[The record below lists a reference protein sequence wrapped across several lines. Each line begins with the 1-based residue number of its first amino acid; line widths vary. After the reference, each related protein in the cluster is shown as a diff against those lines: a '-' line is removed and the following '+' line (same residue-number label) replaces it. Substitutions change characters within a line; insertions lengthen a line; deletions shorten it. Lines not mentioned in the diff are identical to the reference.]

1 MSSLKD
7 EVPTETS
14 EDFGFKFLGQKQILP
29 SFNEKLPFASLQNL
43 DISNS
48 KSLFVAASG
57 SKAVVGELQLLRD
70 HITSDSTPL
79 TFKWEK
85 EIPDVIFV
93 CFHGDQ
99 VLVSTRNALYS
110 LDLEELSEFRTV
122 TSFEKPVFQ
131 LKNVN
136 NTLVILNSVN
146 DLSALDLR
154 TKSTKQLAQNVT
166 SFDVTNSQLAV
177 LLKDRSFQSFAWRN
191 GEMEKQFEFSLP
203 SELEE
208 LPVEEYSPLS
218 VTILSPQDFLAVFG
232 NVISETDDEVS
243 YDQKMYI
250 IKHIDGSASF
260 QETFDIT
267 PPFGQIVRFPYMY
280 KVTLSG
286 LIEPDANV
294 NVLASS
300 CSSEVSIWDSKQVI
314 EPSQDSERA
323 VLPISEETDKD
334 TNPIGVAV
342 DVVTSG
348 TILEPCSGVDTIER
362 LPLVYILNNEGSL
375 QIVGLF
381 HVAAIKSGH
390 YSINLECL
398 EHEKSLSPTSEKIP
412 IAGQEQ
418 EEKKKNNESSKAL
431 SENPFTSAN
440 TSGFTFLKTQ
450 PAAANSLQSQSSSTF
465 GAPSFGSS
473 AFKIDLP
480 SVSSTSTGVASSEQD
495 ATDPASAKPVFGKP
509 AFGAIAKEPST
520 SESAFGKPSFGAP
533 SFGSGKSSVESP
545 ASGSAFGKP
554 SFGTPSFGSGNS
566 SVEPPASGSA
576 FGKPSFGTP
585 SFGSG
590 NSSVE
595 PPASGSAFGKPSF
608 GTPSFG
614 SGNSSVEPPASG
626 SAFGKPSFG
635 TPSFGSGNSSV
646 EPPASGSA
654 FGKPSF
660 GTPSFGSG
668 NSSVEPPASGSAFG
682 KPSFGTSAFG
692 TASSNE
698 TNSGSIFGKAAFGS
712 SSFAPA
718 NNELFGSNFTISKPT
733 VDSPKE
739 VDSTSPFPSSGDQSE
754 DESKSDVDSSST
766 PFGTKPN
773 TSTKPKTN
781 AFDFGSSSFGSGF
794 SKALESVGS
803 DTTFKFGTQASPF
816 SSQLGNKS
824 PFSSFTKDDT
834 ENGSLSKGSTSEIN
848 DDNEEHES
856 NGPNVSGNDLTDS
869 TVEQTSS
876 TRLLETPSDEDGEVV
891 EEEAQKSPIGKL
903 TETIKKSANIDMAG
917 LKNPVFGN
925 HVKAKSESP
934 FSAFATNITK
944 PSSTTPAFSFGNSTM
959 NKSNTSTVSP
969 MEEADTKETSE
980 KGPITLKSVENPFL
994 PAKEE
999 RTGESSKKDH
1009 NDDPKDGYVSGS
1021 EISVRTSE
1029 SAFDTTA
1036 NEEIPKSQDV
1046 NYHEKSETDPKYSQH
1061 AVVDHDNKSKEMNET
1076 SKNNER
1082 SGQPNHG
1089 VQGDGIALKKDNE
1102 KENFDSNMA
1111 IKQFEDHQSS
1121 EEDASEKDSRQSSEV
1136 KESDDN
1142 MSLNSDRDESIS
1154 ESYDKLEDINTDELP
1169 HGGEAFKAREVSAS
1183 ADFDVQTSL
1192 EDNYAESGIQT
1203 DLSESSKE
1211 NEVQTD
1217 AIPVKHNSTQTV
1229 KKEAVDNGLQTEPVE
1244 TCNFSVQT
1252 FEGDENYLAEQ
1263 CKPKQ
1268 LKEYYTSAKVS
1279 NIPFVSQNSTL
1290 RLIESTFQTVEAEFT
1305 VLMENIRNMDTFFTD
1320 QSSIPLVKRTVR
1332 SINNLYTWRIP
1343 EAEILLNIQNNIKCE
1358 QMQITNANIQD
1369 LKEKV
1374 TDYVRKDIAQ
1384 ITEDVANAKEEYLF
1398 LMHFDDASSGYV
1410 KDLSTHQF
1418 RMQKTLRQKLVD
1430 VSAKINHTEEL
1441 LNILKLFTVKNKR
1454 LDDNPL
1460 VAKLAKE
1467 SLARDGLLK
1476 EIKLLREQVSRL
1488 QLEEKG
1494 KKASSFDASSS
1505 ITKDMKGFKVVE
1517 VGLAMNTK
1525 KQIGDFFKNLNM
1537 AK

>member
-146 DLSALDLR
+146 DLTALDLR

-166 SFDVTNSQLAV
+166 SFDATNSQLAV

-218 VTILSPQDFLAVFG
+218 VTILSPQNFLAVFG

-300 CSSEVSIWDSKQVI
+300 CSSEVSMWDSKQVI

-381 HVAAIKSGH
+381 HVAAIKSGR
-390 YSINLECL
+390 YSINLESL

-533 SFGSGKSSVESP
+533 SFGSGKSPVESPASGSAFGKPSFGTPSFGSGKSSVESP

-595 PPASGSAFGKPSF
+595 PPASGSA
-608 GTPSFG
+608 
-614 SGNSSVEPPASG
+614 
-626 SAFGKPSFG
+626 
-635 TPSFGSGNSSV
+635 
-646 EPPASGSA
+646 
-654 FGKPSF
+654 
-660 GTPSFGSG
+660 FGSG

-876 TRLLETPSDEDGEVV
+876 TRLPETPSDEDGEVI

-969 MEEADTKETSE
+969 MEEADNKETSE

-1009 NDDPKDGYVSGS
+1009 NDDPKDGYVPGS

-1384 ITEDVANAKEEYLF
+1384 MTEDVANAKEEYLF

-1418 RMQKTLRQKLVD
+1418 RMQKTLRQKLFD

>member
-7 EVPTETS
+7 EVLTETS

-390 YSINLECL
+390 YSINLESL

-431 SENPFTSAN
+431 SQNPFTSAN

-545 ASGSAFGKP
+545 ASGSAFD
-554 SFGTPSFGSGNS
+554 
-566 SVEPPASGSA
+566 
-576 FGKPSFGTP
+576 
-585 SFGSG
+585 
-590 NSSVE
+590 
-595 PPASGSAFGKPSF
+595 
-608 GTPSFG
+608 
-614 SGNSSVEPPASG
+614 
-626 SAFGKPSFG
+626 KPSFG

-876 TRLLETPSDEDGEVV
+876 TRLPETPSDEDGEVV

-969 MEEADTKETSE
+969 MEEADNKETSE

-1021 EISVRTSE
+1021 EISLRTSE

-1142 MSLNSDRDESIS
+1142 VSLNSDRDESIS

-1384 ITEDVANAKEEYLF
+1384 VTEDVANAKEEYLF

-1418 RMQKTLRQKLVD
+1418 RMQKTLRQKLFD

>member
-635 TPSFGSGNSSV
+635 T
-646 EPPASGSA
+646 
-654 FGKPSF
+654 
-660 GTPSFGSG
+660 
-668 NSSVEPPASGSAFG
+668 
-682 KPSFGTSAFG
+682 SAFG

-969 MEEADTKETSE
+969 IEEADTKETSE

-1418 RMQKTLRQKLVD
+1418 RMQKTLRQKLFD

>member
-626 SAFGKPSFG
+626 SAFS
-635 TPSFGSGNSSV
+635 
-646 EPPASGSA
+646 
-654 FGKPSF
+654 
-660 GTPSFGSG
+660 
-668 NSSVEPPASGSAFG
+668 

-1252 FEGDENYLAEQ
+1252 FEGDENYLAER

-1418 RMQKTLRQKLVD
+1418 RMQKTLRQKLFD

>member
-146 DLSALDLR
+146 DLTALDLR

-381 HVAAIKSGH
+381 HVAAIKSGR
-390 YSINLECL
+390 YSINLESL

-440 TSGFTFLKTQ
+440 TSGFTFFKTQ

-533 SFGSGKSSVESP
+533 SFGSGKSPVESP

-554 SFGTPSFGSGNS
+554 SFGTPSFGSGKS
-566 SVEPPASGSA
+566 SVES
-576 FGKPSFGTP
+576 
-585 SFGSG
+585 
-590 NSSVE
+590 
-595 PPASGSAFGKPSF
+595 
-608 GTPSFG
+608 
-614 SGNSSVEPPASG
+614 PASG

-824 PFSSFTKDDT
+824 PFSCFTKDDT

-876 TRLLETPSDEDGEVV
+876 TRLPETPSDEDGEVV

-969 MEEADTKETSE
+969 MEEADNKETSE

-1268 LKEYYTSAKVS
+1268 LKEYYTIAKVS

-1384 ITEDVANAKEEYLF
+1384 MTEDVANAKEEYLF

-1418 RMQKTLRQKLVD
+1418 RMQKTLRQKLFD

>member
-390 YSINLECL
+390 YSINLESL

-585 SFGSG
+585 SLALKSGAACLSFGALWFLWLWK
-590 NSSVE
+590 VICDRL
-595 PPASGSAFGKPSF
+595 PRSAFGKPS
-608 GTPSFG
+608 GLLFG
-614 SGNSSVEPPASG
+614 SFLWPPPG
-626 SAFGKPSFG
+626 LLCKPLVLSAAGCWLCPLVFLS
-635 TPSFGSGNSSV
+635 NLCW
-646 EPPASGSA
+646 
-654 FGKPSF
+654 
-660 GTPSFGSG
+660 
-668 NSSVEPPASGSAFG
+668 PPASGSAFG

-876 TRLLETPSDEDGEVV
+876 TRLPETPSDEDGEVV

-1142 MSLNSDRDESIS
+1142 TSLNSDRDESIS

-1418 RMQKTLRQKLVD
+1418 RMQKTLRQKLFD
-1430 VSAKINHTEEL
+1430 VSAKINNTEEL

>member
-390 YSINLECL
+390 YSINLESL

-533 SFGSGKSSVESP
+533 SFGSGKSSVES
-545 ASGSAFGKP
+545 
-554 SFGTPSFGSGNS
+554 
-566 SVEPPASGSA
+566 PASGSA

-876 TRLLETPSDEDGEVV
+876 TRLPETPSDEDGEVV

-1418 RMQKTLRQKLVD
+1418 RMQKTLRQKLFD

>member
-390 YSINLECL
+390 YSINLESL

-533 SFGSGKSSVESP
+533 SFGSGKSPVESP

-554 SFGTPSFGSGNS
+554 SFGTPSFGSGKS
-566 SVEPPASGSA
+566 SVES
-576 FGKPSFGTP
+576 
-585 SFGSG
+585 
-590 NSSVE
+590 
-595 PPASGSAFGKPSF
+595 
-608 GTPSFG
+608 
-614 SGNSSVEPPASG
+614 PASG

-876 TRLLETPSDEDGEVV
+876 TRLPETPSDEDGEVV

-944 PSSTTPAFSFGNSTM
+944 PSSTTHAFSFGNSTM

-969 MEEADTKETSE
+969 MEEADNKETSE

-1384 ITEDVANAKEEYLF
+1384 MTEDVANAKEEYLF

-1418 RMQKTLRQKLVD
+1418 RMQKTLRQKLFD

>member
-146 DLSALDLR
+146 DLTALDLR

-166 SFDVTNSQLAV
+166 SFDATNSQLAV

-218 VTILSPQDFLAVFG
+218 VTILSPQNFLAVFG

-390 YSINLECL
+390 YSINLESL

-533 SFGSGKSSVESP
+533 SFGSGKSPVES
-545 ASGSAFGKP
+545 
-554 SFGTPSFGSGNS
+554 
-566 SVEPPASGSA
+566 
-576 FGKPSFGTP
+576 
-585 SFGSG
+585 
-590 NSSVE
+590 
-595 PPASGSAFGKPSF
+595 
-608 GTPSFG
+608 
-614 SGNSSVEPPASG
+614 PASG

-834 ENGSLSKGSTSEIN
+834 ENGSLSKGSPSEIN

-876 TRLLETPSDEDGEVV
+876 TRLPETPSDEDGEVI

-969 MEEADTKETSE
+969 MEEADNKETSE

-1384 ITEDVANAKEEYLF
+1384 MTEDVANAKEEYLF

-1418 RMQKTLRQKLVD
+1418 RMQKTLRQKLFD

>member
-136 NTLVILNSVN
+136 NTLVILDSVN
-146 DLSALDLR
+146 DLTALDLR

-381 HVAAIKSGH
+381 HVAAIKSGR
-390 YSINLECL
+390 YSINLESL

-554 SFGTPSFGSGNS
+554 SFGTPSFGSGKS
-566 SVEPPASGSA
+566 SVESPASGSA

-824 PFSSFTKDDT
+824 PFSSFIKDDT

-876 TRLLETPSDEDGEVV
+876 TRLPETPSDEDGEVV

-969 MEEADTKETSE
+969 MEEADNKETSE

-1384 ITEDVANAKEEYLF
+1384 MTEDVANAKEEYLF

-1418 RMQKTLRQKLVD
+1418 RMQKTLRQKLFD

-1488 QLEEKG
+1488 QLEENG

>member
-608 GTPSFG
+608 GT
-614 SGNSSVEPPASG
+614 
-626 SAFGKPSFG
+626 
-635 TPSFGSGNSSV
+635 
-646 EPPASGSA
+646 
-654 FGKPSF
+654 
-660 GTPSFGSG
+660 
-668 NSSVEPPASGSAFG
+668 
-682 KPSFGTSAFG
+682 SAFG

-876 TRLLETPSDEDGEVV
+876 TRLPETPSDEDGEVV

-944 PSSTTPAFSFGNSTM
+944 LSSTTPAFSFGNSTM

-1418 RMQKTLRQKLVD
+1418 RMQKTLRQKLFD

>member
-110 LDLEELSEFRTV
+110 LDLEELSELRTV

-390 YSINLECL
+390 YSINLESL

-520 SESAFGKPSFGAP
+520 SEYAFGKPSFGAP
-533 SFGSGKSSVESP
+533 SFGSGK
-545 ASGSAFGKP
+545 
-554 SFGTPSFGSGNS
+554 
-566 SVEPPASGSA
+566 
-576 FGKPSFGTP
+576 
-585 SFGSG
+585 
-590 NSSVE
+590 
-595 PPASGSAFGKPSF
+595 
-608 GTPSFG
+608 
-614 SGNSSVEPPASG
+614 
-626 SAFGKPSFG
+626 
-635 TPSFGSGNSSV
+635 
-646 EPPASGSA
+646 
-654 FGKPSF
+654 
-660 GTPSFGSG
+660 
-668 NSSVEPPASGSAFG
+668 SSVEPPASGSAFG

-876 TRLLETPSDEDGEVV
+876 TRLPETPSDEDGEVV

-944 PSSTTPAFSFGNSTM
+944 PSSTAPAFSFGNSTM

-1343 EAEILLNIQNNIKCE
+1343 EAEILLNIQDNIKCE

-1384 ITEDVANAKEEYLF
+1384 MTEDVANAKEEYLF

-1418 RMQKTLRQKLVD
+1418 RMQKTLRQKLFD

>member
-166 SFDVTNSQLAV
+166 SFDATNSQLAV

-390 YSINLECL
+390 YSINLESL

-533 SFGSGKSSVESP
+533 SFGSGKSSVES
-545 ASGSAFGKP
+545 
-554 SFGTPSFGSGNS
+554 
-566 SVEPPASGSA
+566 
-576 FGKPSFGTP
+576 
-585 SFGSG
+585 
-590 NSSVE
+590 
-595 PPASGSAFGKPSF
+595 
-608 GTPSFG
+608 
-614 SGNSSVEPPASG
+614 
-626 SAFGKPSFG
+626 
-635 TPSFGSGNSSV
+635 
-646 EPPASGSA
+646 
-654 FGKPSF
+654 
-660 GTPSFGSG
+660 
-668 NSSVEPPASGSAFG
+668 PASGSAFG

-848 DDNEEHES
+848 DDNEEDES

-876 TRLLETPSDEDGEVV
+876 TRLPETPSDEDGEVV

-994 PAKEE
+994 PTKEE

-1009 NDDPKDGYVSGS
+1009 NDDPKNGYVSGS

-1076 SKNNER
+1076 SKNNEW

-1102 KENFDSNMA
+1102 KENFDSSMA

-1418 RMQKTLRQKLVD
+1418 RMQKTLRQKLFD

>member
-146 DLSALDLR
+146 DLTALDLR

-166 SFDVTNSQLAV
+166 SFDATNSQLAV

-218 VTILSPQDFLAVFG
+218 VTILSPQNFLAVFG

-381 HVAAIKSGH
+381 HVAAIKSGR
-390 YSINLECL
+390 YSINLESL

-520 SESAFGKPSFGAP
+520 SESAFGKPSFG
-533 SFGSGKSSVESP
+533 
-545 ASGSAFGKP
+545 
-554 SFGTPSFGSGNS
+554 TPSFGSGNS

-576 FGKPSFGTP
+576 FGKL
-585 SFGSG
+585 
-590 NSSVE
+590 
-595 PPASGSAFGKPSF
+595 
-608 GTPSFG
+608 
-614 SGNSSVEPPASG
+614 
-626 SAFGKPSFG
+626 SFG

-718 NNELFGSNFTISKPT
+718 NNELFGSNFTISRPT

-876 TRLLETPSDEDGEVV
+876 TRLPETPSDEDGEVV

-969 MEEADTKETSE
+969 MEEADNKETSE

-1089 VQGDGIALKKDNE
+1089 VQEDGIALTKDNE

-1384 ITEDVANAKEEYLF
+1384 MTEDVANAKEEYLF

-1418 RMQKTLRQKLVD
+1418 RMQKTLRQKLFD

>member
-131 LKNVN
+131 LKNVS

-146 DLSALDLR
+146 DLTALDLR

-250 IKHIDGSASF
+250 IKHIDGRASF

-381 HVAAIKSGH
+381 HVAAIKSGR
-390 YSINLECL
+390 YSINLESL

-533 SFGSGKSSVESP
+533 SFGSGKSPVESP
-545 ASGSAFGKP
+545 ASGSAFG
-554 SFGTPSFGSGNS
+554 
-566 SVEPPASGSA
+566 
-576 FGKPSFGTP
+576 
-585 SFGSG
+585 
-590 NSSVE
+590 
-595 PPASGSAFGKPSF
+595 
-608 GTPSFG
+608 
-614 SGNSSVEPPASG
+614 
-626 SAFGKPSFG
+626 
-635 TPSFGSGNSSV
+635 
-646 EPPASGSA
+646 
-654 FGKPSF
+654 
-660 GTPSFGSG
+660 
-668 NSSVEPPASGSAFG
+668 
-682 KPSFGTSAFG
+682 
-692 TASSNE
+692 
-698 TNSGSIFGKAAFGS
+698 
-712 SSFAPA
+712 
-718 NNELFGSNFTISKPT
+718 
-733 VDSPKE
+733 
-739 VDSTSPFPSSGDQSE
+739 
-754 DESKSDVDSSST
+754 
-766 PFGTKPN
+766 
-773 TSTKPKTN
+773 
-781 AFDFGSSSFGSGF
+781 
-794 SKALESVGS
+794 
-803 DTTFKFGTQASPF
+803 
-816 SSQLGNKS
+816 
-824 PFSSFTKDDT
+824 
-834 ENGSLSKGSTSEIN
+834 
-848 DDNEEHES
+848 
-856 NGPNVSGNDLTDS
+856 
-869 TVEQTSS
+869 
-876 TRLLETPSDEDGEVV
+876 
-891 EEEAQKSPIGKL
+891 
-903 TETIKKSANIDMAG
+903 
-917 LKNPVFGN
+917 
-925 HVKAKSESP
+925 
-934 FSAFATNITK
+934 
-944 PSSTTPAFSFGNSTM
+944 
-959 NKSNTSTVSP
+959 
-969 MEEADTKETSE
+969 
-980 KGPITLKSVENPFL
+980 
-994 PAKEE
+994 
-999 RTGESSKKDH
+999 
-1009 NDDPKDGYVSGS
+1009 
-1021 EISVRTSE
+1021 
-1029 SAFDTTA
+1029 
-1036 NEEIPKSQDV
+1036 
-1046 NYHEKSETDPKYSQH
+1046 
-1061 AVVDHDNKSKEMNET
+1061 
-1076 SKNNER
+1076 
-1082 SGQPNHG
+1082 
-1089 VQGDGIALKKDNE
+1089 
-1102 KENFDSNMA
+1102 
-1111 IKQFEDHQSS
+1111 
-1121 EEDASEKDSRQSSEV
+1121 
-1136 KESDDN
+1136 
-1142 MSLNSDRDESIS
+1142 
-1154 ESYDKLEDINTDELP
+1154 
-1169 HGGEAFKAREVSAS
+1169 
-1183 ADFDVQTSL
+1183 
-1192 EDNYAESGIQT
+1192 
-1203 DLSESSKE
+1203 
-1211 NEVQTD
+1211 
-1217 AIPVKHNSTQTV
+1217 
-1229 KKEAVDNGLQTEPVE
+1229 
-1244 TCNFSVQT
+1244 
-1252 FEGDENYLAEQ
+1252 
-1263 CKPKQ
+1263 
-1268 LKEYYTSAKVS
+1268 
-1279 NIPFVSQNSTL
+1279 
-1290 RLIESTFQTVEAEFT
+1290 
-1305 VLMENIRNMDTFFTD
+1305 
-1320 QSSIPLVKRTVR
+1320 
-1332 SINNLYTWRIP
+1332 
-1343 EAEILLNIQNNIKCE
+1343 
-1358 QMQITNANIQD
+1358 
-1369 LKEKV
+1369 
-1374 TDYVRKDIAQ
+1374 
-1384 ITEDVANAKEEYLF
+1384 
-1398 LMHFDDASSGYV
+1398 
-1410 KDLSTHQF
+1410 
-1418 RMQKTLRQKLVD
+1418 
-1430 VSAKINHTEEL
+1430 
-1441 LNILKLFTVKNKR
+1441 
-1454 LDDNPL
+1454 
-1460 VAKLAKE
+1460 
-1467 SLARDGLLK
+1467 
-1476 EIKLLREQVSRL
+1476 
-1488 QLEEKG
+1488 
-1494 KKASSFDASSS
+1494 
-1505 ITKDMKGFKVVE
+1505 
-1517 VGLAMNTK
+1517 
-1525 KQIGDFFKNLNM
+1525 
-1537 AK
+1537 

>member
-85 EIPDVIFV
+85 EIPDIIFV

-191 GEMEKQFEFSLP
+191 GEMEKQFELSLP

-660 GTPSFGSG
+660 GT
-668 NSSVEPPASGSAFG
+668 SAFG
-682 KPSFGTSAFG
+682 I
-692 TASSNE
+692 ASSNE

-834 ENGSLSKGSTSEIN
+834 ENGSLSKGSNSEIN

-876 TRLLETPSDEDGEVV
+876 TRLPETPSDEDGEVV

-1217 AIPVKHNSTQTV
+1217 AIRVKHNSTQTV

-1418 RMQKTLRQKLVD
+1418 RMQKTLRQKLFD

>member
-635 TPSFGSGNSSV
+635 T
-646 EPPASGSA
+646 
-654 FGKPSF
+654 
-660 GTPSFGSG
+660 
-668 NSSVEPPASGSAFG
+668 
-682 KPSFGTSAFG
+682 SAFG

-876 TRLLETPSDEDGEVV
+876 TRLPETPSDEDGEVV

-944 PSSTTPAFSFGNSTM
+944 LSSTTPAFSFGNSTM

-1418 RMQKTLRQKLVD
+1418 RMQKTLRQKLFD

>member
-146 DLSALDLR
+146 DLTALDLR

-166 SFDVTNSQLAV
+166 SFDATNSQLAV

-218 VTILSPQDFLAVFG
+218 VTILSPQNFLAVFG

-390 YSINLECL
+390 YSINLESL

-533 SFGSGKSSVESP
+533 SFGSGKSPVESP

-554 SFGTPSFGSGNS
+554 SFGTPSFGSGKS
-566 SVEPPASGSA
+566 SVES
-576 FGKPSFGTP
+576 
-585 SFGSG
+585 
-590 NSSVE
+590 
-595 PPASGSAFGKPSF
+595 
-608 GTPSFG
+608 
-614 SGNSSVEPPASG
+614 
-626 SAFGKPSFG
+626 
-635 TPSFGSGNSSV
+635 
-646 EPPASGSA
+646 PASGSA

-834 ENGSLSKGSTSEIN
+834 ENGSLSKGSPSEIN

-876 TRLLETPSDEDGEVV
+876 TRLPETPSDEDGEVI

-969 MEEADTKETSE
+969 MEEADNKETSE

-1121 EEDASEKDSRQSSEV
+1121 EEDTSEKDSRQSSEV

-1384 ITEDVANAKEEYLF
+1384 MTEDVANAKEEYLF

-1418 RMQKTLRQKLVD
+1418 RMQKTLRQKLFD

>member
-146 DLSALDLR
+146 DLTALDLR
-154 TKSTKQLAQNVT
+154 TKSTKQLAQNVS
-166 SFDVTNSQLAV
+166 SFDATNSQLAV

-218 VTILSPQDFLAVFG
+218 VTILSPQNFLAVFG

-390 YSINLECL
+390 YSINLESL

-533 SFGSGKSSVESP
+533 SFGSGKSPVESPASGSAFGKPSFGTPSFGSGKSSVESP

-590 NSSVE
+590 NSSI
-595 PPASGSAFGKPSF
+595 
-608 GTPSFG
+608 
-614 SGNSSVEPPASG
+614 
-626 SAFGKPSFG
+626 
-635 TPSFGSGNSSV
+635 

-876 TRLLETPSDEDGEVV
+876 TRLPETPSDEDGEVV

-969 MEEADTKETSE
+969 MEEADNKETSE

-1021 EISVRTSE
+1021 EISVKTSE

-1046 NYHEKSETDPKYSQH
+1046 NHHEKSETDPKYSQH

-1384 ITEDVANAKEEYLF
+1384 MTEDVANAKEEYLF

-1418 RMQKTLRQKLVD
+1418 RMQKTLRQKLFD

>member
-146 DLSALDLR
+146 DLTALDLR

-166 SFDVTNSQLAV
+166 SFDVTDSQLAV

-191 GEMEKQFEFSLP
+191 GEMEKQFEFSIP

-218 VTILSPQDFLAVFG
+218 ITILSPQNFLAVFG

-381 HVAAIKSGH
+381 HVAAIKSGR
-390 YSINLECL
+390 YSINLESL

-495 ATDPASAKPVFGKP
+495 TTDPASAKPVFGKP

-533 SFGSGKSSVESP
+533 SFGSGKSPVESPASGSAFGKPSFGTPSFGSGKSSVESP

-554 SFGTPSFGSGNS
+554 SFGTPSFGSGKS
-566 SVEPPASGSA
+566 SVES
-576 FGKPSFGTP
+576 
-585 SFGSG
+585 
-590 NSSVE
+590 
-595 PPASGSAFGKPSF
+595 
-608 GTPSFG
+608 
-614 SGNSSVEPPASG
+614 PASG

-848 DDNEEHES
+848 DENEEHES

-876 TRLLETPSDEDGEVV
+876 TRLPETPSDEDGEVV

-917 LKNPVFGN
+917 LKNPVFGK

-969 MEEADTKETSE
+969 MEEADNKETSE

-1089 VQGDGIALKKDNE
+1089 VQEDGVALKKDNE

-1384 ITEDVANAKEEYLF
+1384 MTEDVANAKEEYLF

-1418 RMQKTLRQKLVD
+1418 RMQKTLRQKLFD

-1467 SLARDGLLK
+1467 SLARDDLLK

>member
-390 YSINLECL
+390 YSINLESL

-533 SFGSGKSSVESP
+533 SFGSGKSPVESP

-554 SFGTPSFGSGNS
+554 SFG
-566 SVEPPASGSA
+566 A
-576 FGKPSFGTP
+576 
-585 SFGSG
+585 
-590 NSSVE
+590 
-595 PPASGSAFGKPSF
+595 
-608 GTPSFG
+608 
-614 SGNSSVEPPASG
+614 
-626 SAFGKPSFG
+626 
-635 TPSFGSGNSSV
+635 PSFGSGNSSV

-856 NGPNVSGNDLTDS
+856 DGPNVSGNDLTDS

-876 TRLLETPSDEDGEVV
+876 TRLPETPSDEDGEVV

-1384 ITEDVANAKEEYLF
+1384 MTEDVANAKEEYLF

-1418 RMQKTLRQKLVD
+1418 RMQKTLRQKLFD

>member
-390 YSINLECL
+390 YSINLESL

-576 FGKPSFGTP
+576 FGKPSFGT
-585 SFGSG
+585 
-590 NSSVE
+590 
-595 PPASGSAFGKPSF
+595 
-608 GTPSFG
+608 
-614 SGNSSVEPPASG
+614 
-626 SAFGKPSFG
+626 
-635 TPSFGSGNSSV
+635 
-646 EPPASGSA
+646 
-654 FGKPSF
+654 
-660 GTPSFGSG
+660 
-668 NSSVEPPASGSAFG
+668 
-682 KPSFGTSAFG
+682 SAFG

-718 NNELFGSNFTISKPT
+718 KNELFGSNFTISKPT

-781 AFDFGSSSFGSGF
+781 AFDFGNSSFGSGF

-876 TRLLETPSDEDGEVV
+876 TRLPETPSDEDGEVV

-1142 MSLNSDRDESIS
+1142 TSLNSDRDESIS

-1418 RMQKTLRQKLVD
+1418 RMQKTLRQKLFD
-1430 VSAKINHTEEL
+1430 VSAKINHSEEL

>member
-533 SFGSGKSSVESP
+533 SFGSGKSSVES
-545 ASGSAFGKP
+545 
-554 SFGTPSFGSGNS
+554 
-566 SVEPPASGSA
+566 
-576 FGKPSFGTP
+576 
-585 SFGSG
+585 
-590 NSSVE
+590 
-595 PPASGSAFGKPSF
+595 
-608 GTPSFG
+608 
-614 SGNSSVEPPASG
+614 PASG

-1320 QSSIPLVKRTVR
+1320 QSSIPLVKRTAR

-1410 KDLSTHQF
+1410 KDLSTQQF
-1418 RMQKTLRQKLVD
+1418 RMQKTLRQKLFD

>member
-390 YSINLECL
+390 YSINLESL

-533 SFGSGKSSVESP
+533 SFGSGKSSVES
-545 ASGSAFGKP
+545 
-554 SFGTPSFGSGNS
+554 
-566 SVEPPASGSA
+566 
-576 FGKPSFGTP
+576 
-585 SFGSG
+585 
-590 NSSVE
+590 
-595 PPASGSAFGKPSF
+595 
-608 GTPSFG
+608 
-614 SGNSSVEPPASG
+614 
-626 SAFGKPSFG
+626 
-635 TPSFGSGNSSV
+635 
-646 EPPASGSA
+646 PASGSA

-876 TRLLETPSDEDGEVV
+876 TRLPETPSDEDGEVV

-1136 KESDDN
+1136 KESYDN
-1142 MSLNSDRDESIS
+1142 TSLNSDRDESIS
-1154 ESYDKLEDINTDELP
+1154 ESYDKLEDINTNELP

-1211 NEVQTD
+1211 KEVQTD

-1410 KDLSTHQF
+1410 RDLSTHQF
-1418 RMQKTLRQKLVD
+1418 RMQKTLRQKLFD
-1430 VSAKINHTEEL
+1430 VSAKINYTEEL

>member
-545 ASGSAFGKP
+545 AS
-554 SFGTPSFGSGNS
+554 
-566 SVEPPASGSA
+566 V
-576 FGKPSFGTP
+576 
-585 SFGSG
+585 
-590 NSSVE
+590 
-595 PPASGSAFGKPSF
+595 
-608 GTPSFG
+608 
-614 SGNSSVEPPASG
+614 
-626 SAFGKPSFG
+626 
-635 TPSFGSGNSSV
+635 
-646 EPPASGSA
+646 SA

-876 TRLLETPSDEDGEVV
+876 TRLPETPSDEDGEVV

-944 PSSTTPAFSFGNSTM
+944 LSSTTPAFSFGNSTM

-1418 RMQKTLRQKLVD
+1418 RMQKTLRQKLFD

>member
-93 CFHGDQ
+93 CFHDDQ

-136 NTLVILNSVN
+136 NTLVILDSVN
-146 DLSALDLR
+146 DLTALDLR

-381 HVAAIKSGH
+381 HVAAIKSGR
-390 YSINLECL
+390 YSINLESL

-520 SESAFGKPSFGAP
+520 SESAFGKPSFSAP
-533 SFGSGKSSVESP
+533 SFGSGKSPVESP

-554 SFGTPSFGSGNS
+554 SFGTPSFGSGKS
-566 SVEPPASGSA
+566 SVES
-576 FGKPSFGTP
+576 
-585 SFGSG
+585 
-590 NSSVE
+590 
-595 PPASGSAFGKPSF
+595 
-608 GTPSFG
+608 
-614 SGNSSVEPPASG
+614 
-626 SAFGKPSFG
+626 
-635 TPSFGSGNSSV
+635 
-646 EPPASGSA
+646 PASGSA

-824 PFSSFTKDDT
+824 PFSSFIKDDT

-876 TRLLETPSDEDGEVV
+876 TRLPETPSDEDGEVV

-969 MEEADTKETSE
+969 MEEADNKETSE

-1089 VQGDGIALKKDNE
+1089 VQRDGIALKKDNE

-1384 ITEDVANAKEEYLF
+1384 MTEDVANAKEEYLF

-1418 RMQKTLRQKLVD
+1418 RMQKTLRQKLFD

>member
-136 NTLVILNSVN
+136 NTLVILDSVN
-146 DLSALDLR
+146 DLTALDLR

-381 HVAAIKSGH
+381 HVAAIKSGR
-390 YSINLECL
+390 YSINLESL

-533 SFGSGKSSVESP
+533 SFGSGKSPVESP

-554 SFGTPSFGSGNS
+554 SFGTPSFGSGKS
-566 SVEPPASGSA
+566 SVES
-576 FGKPSFGTP
+576 
-585 SFGSG
+585 
-590 NSSVE
+590 
-595 PPASGSAFGKPSF
+595 PASGSAFGKPSF

-824 PFSSFTKDDT
+824 PFSSFIKDDT

-876 TRLLETPSDEDGEVV
+876 TRLPETPSDEDGEVV

-969 MEEADTKETSE
+969 MEEADNKETSE

-1384 ITEDVANAKEEYLF
+1384 MTEDVANAKEEYLF

-1418 RMQKTLRQKLVD
+1418 RMQKTLRQKLFD

>member
-7 EVPTETS
+7 EVHTETS

-136 NTLVILNSVN
+136 NTLVILDSVN
-146 DLSALDLR
+146 DLTALDLR

-166 SFDVTNSQLAV
+166 SFDATNSQLAV

-533 SFGSGKSSVESP
+533 FFGSGKSSVES
-545 ASGSAFGKP
+545 
-554 SFGTPSFGSGNS
+554 
-566 SVEPPASGSA
+566 
-576 FGKPSFGTP
+576 
-585 SFGSG
+585 
-590 NSSVE
+590 
-595 PPASGSAFGKPSF
+595 
-608 GTPSFG
+608 
-614 SGNSSVEPPASG
+614 PASG

-1076 SKNNER
+1076 SKNNEW

-1154 ESYDKLEDINTDELP
+1154 ESYDKLEDINTDELS

-1418 RMQKTLRQKLVD
+1418 RMQKTLRQKLFD

-1488 QLEEKG
+1488 QLEAKG

-1505 ITKDMKGFKVVE
+1505 IPKDMKGFKVVE

>member
-660 GTPSFGSG
+660 GT
-668 NSSVEPPASGSAFG
+668 
-682 KPSFGTSAFG
+682 SAFG

-876 TRLLETPSDEDGEVV
+876 TRLPETPSDEDGEVV

-969 MEEADTKETSE
+969 MEETSE

-1029 SAFDTTA
+1029 SAFDSTA

-1418 RMQKTLRQKLVD
+1418 RMQKTLRQKLFD

>member
-390 YSINLECL
+390 YSINLESL

-533 SFGSGKSSVESP
+533 SFGSGKSSVES
-545 ASGSAFGKP
+545 
-554 SFGTPSFGSGNS
+554 
-566 SVEPPASGSA
+566 
-576 FGKPSFGTP
+576 
-585 SFGSG
+585 
-590 NSSVE
+590 
-595 PPASGSAFGKPSF
+595 
-608 GTPSFG
+608 
-614 SGNSSVEPPASG
+614 
-626 SAFGKPSFG
+626 
-635 TPSFGSGNSSV
+635 
-646 EPPASGSA
+646 
-654 FGKPSF
+654 
-660 GTPSFGSG
+660 
-668 NSSVEPPASGSAFG
+668 PASGSAFG

-834 ENGSLSKGSTSEIN
+834 ENGSLSKGYTSEIN

-856 NGPNVSGNDLTDS
+856 NGPNVNGNDLTDS

-876 TRLLETPSDEDGEVV
+876 TRLPETPSDEDGEVV

-969 MEEADTKETSE
+969 MEEADNKETSE

-1418 RMQKTLRQKLVD
+1418 RMQKTLRQKLFD

>member
-110 LDLEELSEFRTV
+110 LDLEELSEFQTV

-146 DLSALDLR
+146 DLTALDLR

-250 IKHIDGSASF
+250 IKHIDGRASF

-390 YSINLECL
+390 YSINLESL

-533 SFGSGKSSVESP
+533 SFGSGKSPVESP

-554 SFGTPSFGSGNS
+554 SFGTPSFGSGKS
-566 SVEPPASGSA
+566 SVES
-576 FGKPSFGTP
+576 
-585 SFGSG
+585 
-590 NSSVE
+590 
-595 PPASGSAFGKPSF
+595 PASGSAFGKPSF

-773 TSTKPKTN
+773 TSTKPKTT

-803 DTTFKFGTQASPF
+803 DTTFKFGAQASPF

-876 TRLLETPSDEDGEVV
+876 TRLPETPSDEDGEVV

-969 MEEADTKETSE
+969 MEEADNKETSE

-1021 EISVRTSE
+1021 EISVKTSE

-1046 NYHEKSETDPKYSQH
+1046 NYHEKSETDPKYSQN

-1384 ITEDVANAKEEYLF
+1384 MTEDVANAKEEYLF

-1418 RMQKTLRQKLVD
+1418 RMQKTLRQKLFD

-1537 AK
+1537 TK

>member
-7 EVPTETS
+7 EVHTETS

-166 SFDVTNSQLAV
+166 SFDATNSQLAV

-381 HVAAIKSGH
+381 HVAAIKSGR
-390 YSINLECL
+390 YSINLESL

-533 SFGSGKSSVESP
+533 SFGSGKSPVESP

-554 SFGTPSFGSGNS
+554 SFGTPSFGSGKS
-566 SVEPPASGSA
+566 SVES
-576 FGKPSFGTP
+576 
-585 SFGSG
+585 
-590 NSSVE
+590 
-595 PPASGSAFGKPSF
+595 PASGSAFGKPSF

-834 ENGSLSKGSTSEIN
+834 ENGSFSKGSTSEIN

-1076 SKNNER
+1076 SKNNEW

-1154 ESYDKLEDINTDELP
+1154 ESYDKLEDINTDELS

-1418 RMQKTLRQKLVD
+1418 RMQKTLRQKLFD

>member
-390 YSINLECL
+390 YSINLESL

-533 SFGSGKSSVESP
+533 SFGSG
-545 ASGSAFGKP
+545 
-554 SFGTPSFGSGNS
+554 NS

-590 NSSVE
+590 KSSVE
-595 PPASGSAFGKPSF
+595 S
-608 GTPSFG
+608 
-614 SGNSSVEPPASG
+614 PASG

-856 NGPNVSGNDLTDS
+856 DGPNVSGNDLTDS

-876 TRLLETPSDEDGEVV
+876 TRLPETPSDEDGEVV

-1121 EEDASEKDSRQSSEV
+1121 EEDASEKDSRQSSKV

-1384 ITEDVANAKEEYLF
+1384 MTEDVANAKEEYLF

-1418 RMQKTLRQKLVD
+1418 RMQKTLRQKLFD

>member
-381 HVAAIKSGH
+381 HVAAIKSGR
-390 YSINLECL
+390 YSINLESL

-533 SFGSGKSSVESP
+533 SFGSGKSPVESPASGSAFGKPSFGTPSFGSGKSSVESP

-554 SFGTPSFGSGNS
+554 SFGTPSFGSGN
-566 SVEPPASGSA
+566 P
-576 FGKPSFGTP
+576 
-585 SFGSG
+585 
-590 NSSVE
+590 
-595 PPASGSAFGKPSF
+595 
-608 GTPSFG
+608 
-614 SGNSSVEPPASG
+614 
-626 SAFGKPSFG
+626 
-635 TPSFGSGNSSV
+635 SV

-718 NNELFGSNFTISKPT
+718 NNELFGSNFTISKHT

-834 ENGSLSKGSTSEIN
+834 ENGSLSKGSTSETN

-876 TRLLETPSDEDGEVV
+876 TRLPETPSDEDGEVV

-959 NKSNTSTVSP
+959 NKSNTSTVSL
-969 MEEADTKETSE
+969 MEEADNKETSE

-1046 NYHEKSETDPKYSQH
+1046 TYHEKSETDPKYSQH

-1089 VQGDGIALKKDNE
+1089 FQGDGIALKKDNE

-1384 ITEDVANAKEEYLF
+1384 MTEDVANAKEEYLF

-1418 RMQKTLRQKLVD
+1418 RMQKTLRQKLFD

>member
-136 NTLVILNSVN
+136 NTLVILDSVN
-146 DLSALDLR
+146 DLTALDLR

-381 HVAAIKSGH
+381 HVAAIKSGR
-390 YSINLECL
+390 YSINLESL

-520 SESAFGKPSFGAP
+520 SESAFGKPSFSAP
-533 SFGSGKSSVESP
+533 SFGSGKSPVESP

-554 SFGTPSFGSGNS
+554 SFGTPSFGSGKS
-566 SVEPPASGSA
+566 SVES
-576 FGKPSFGTP
+576 
-585 SFGSG
+585 
-590 NSSVE
+590 
-595 PPASGSAFGKPSF
+595 
-608 GTPSFG
+608 
-614 SGNSSVEPPASG
+614 
-626 SAFGKPSFG
+626 
-635 TPSFGSGNSSV
+635 
-646 EPPASGSA
+646 PASGSA

-824 PFSSFTKDDT
+824 PFSSFIKDDT

-876 TRLLETPSDEDGEVV
+876 TRLPETPSDEDGEVV

-969 MEEADTKETSE
+969 MEEADNKETSE

-1384 ITEDVANAKEEYLF
+1384 MTEDVANAKEEYLF

-1418 RMQKTLRQKLVD
+1418 RMQKTLRQKLFD

>member
-146 DLSALDLR
+146 DLTALDLR

-166 SFDVTNSQLAV
+166 SFDATNSQLAV

-390 YSINLECL
+390 YSINLESL

-533 SFGSGKSSVESP
+533 SFGSG
-545 ASGSAFGKP
+545 
-554 SFGTPSFGSGNS
+554 
-566 SVEPPASGSA
+566 
-576 FGKPSFGTP
+576 
-585 SFGSG
+585 
-590 NSSVE
+590 
-595 PPASGSAFGKPSF
+595 
-608 GTPSFG
+608 
-614 SGNSSVEPPASG
+614 
-626 SAFGKPSFG
+626 
-635 TPSFGSGNSSV
+635 NSSV

-692 TASSNE
+692 TSSSNE

-856 NGPNVSGNDLTDS
+856 DGPNVSGNDLTDS

-876 TRLLETPSDEDGEVV
+876 TRLPETPSDEDGEVV

-1384 ITEDVANAKEEYLF
+1384 MTEDVANAKEEYLF

-1418 RMQKTLRQKLVD
+1418 RMQKTLRQKLFD

>member
-608 GTPSFG
+608 GT
-614 SGNSSVEPPASG
+614 
-626 SAFGKPSFG
+626 
-635 TPSFGSGNSSV
+635 
-646 EPPASGSA
+646 
-654 FGKPSF
+654 
-660 GTPSFGSG
+660 
-668 NSSVEPPASGSAFG
+668 
-682 KPSFGTSAFG
+682 SAFG

-834 ENGSLSKGSTSEIN
+834 GNGSLSKGSTSEIN

-1418 RMQKTLRQKLVD
+1418 RMQKTLRQKLFD

>member
-566 SVEPPASGSA
+566 SVEPS
-576 FGKPSFGTP
+576 
-585 SFGSG
+585 
-590 NSSVE
+590 
-595 PPASGSAFGKPSF
+595 
-608 GTPSFG
+608 
-614 SGNSSVEPPASG
+614 
-626 SAFGKPSFG
+626 
-635 TPSFGSGNSSV
+635 
-646 EPPASGSA
+646 
-654 FGKPSF
+654 
-660 GTPSFGSG
+660 
-668 NSSVEPPASGSAFG
+668 ASGSAFG

-1418 RMQKTLRQKLVD
+1418 RMQKTLRQKLFD

-1517 VGLAMNTK
+1517 VGLTMNTK